1 MRADQSVD
9 AANARTRPLRAVVA
23 DDDALARHTIEQVLV
38 RVGID
43 VVGQAQDGNEAV
55 ELVRRHRPDIVL
67 MDVIMPSLDGIS
79 ATRSIV
85 REWPDQVVI
94 LLTRAADDDLGIA
107 GLRAGAVGYL
117 SKEVDLEALPRAL
130 EGALAGEAVISRS
143 MAMRLVEH
151 LRRVPPG
158 GRGVRPVHSVITDRE
173 WEVLDLLCEQRTTDE
188 IAKELVLAPETVRT
202 HIKSILRKLNV
213 RSRREAVSAA
223 QRLRGA
229 PYLEMSRTRLAR

>member
-1 MRADQSVD
+1 
-9 AANARTRPLRAVVA
+9 VA
-23 DDDALARHTIEQVLV
+23 DDDALARHTIEHVLV

-55 ELVRRHRPDIVL
+55 QLVRRHRPDIVL
-67 MDVIMPSLDGIS
+67 MDVIMPGLDGVS

-107 GLRAGAVGYL
+107 GLQAGAVGYL

-143 MAMRLVEH
+143 MAMRLVEFV
-151 LRRVPPG
+151 RQMPPG
-158 GRGVRPVHSVITDRE
+158 GRGLRPVHSLITDRE
-173 WEVLDLLCEQRTTDE
+173 WEVLDLLCEQRTTEE

-202 HIKSILRKLNV
+202 HVKSILRKLNV

-223 QRLRGA
+223 RRLRGA
-229 PYLEMSRTRLAR
+229 PYLEMSRIKLAR